1 MRTAEIGPDL
11 RLGQSQPHSHGP
23 PWQEREGGG
32 EGVGQV
38 GEDPWKMVGLD
49 STYAVNGFDL
59 LFIFVL
65 VIMLGIKFSMRIMF
79 KLCKLQFR
87 K

>member
-1 MRTAEIGPDL
+1 MVL
-11 RLGQSQPHSHGP
+11 RGKR
-23 PWQEREGGG
+23 EREGGG

-49 STYAVNGFDL
+49 STYAVNGLDL
-59 LFIFVL
+59 LFNFVL